1 MADHPKR
8 PAGPLFD
15 QLRGLHGLA
24 AVLDKMSEAADDDAM
39 ERDLALLSEQV
50 EKYTAEIE
58 EILKRRGIDVLP
70 EGGGNPPANKD

>member
-24 AVLDKMSEAADDDAM
+24 AVLDKMSEAADDDTM
-39 ERDLALLSEQV
+39 ELGLALLSEQV

-58 EILKRRGIDVLP
+58 DILKRRGIDVHP
-70 EGGGNPPANKD
+70 EGGGDHPAGDD